1 MFHLDLRRPAET
13 VLYIWFVRNN
23 ARRSNVKDLHVKII
37 KINLLLTGSTCVC
50 VCMYVCV
57 CVRREVGM
65 WLLVG

>member
-13 VLYIWFVRNN
+13 VLYILFVRNN

-50 VCMYVCV
+50 VCVCMFVYVLEERLGCG
-57 CVRREVGM
+57 C
-65 WLLVG
+65 W

>member
-50 VCMYVCV
+50 VCVCMFVYVLEERLGCG
-57 CVRREVGM
+57 C
-65 WLLVG
+65 W